1 MFEGTTI
8 ICVRDKSSVIIAG
21 DGQVTYGNTVMKGNA
36 HKVRRLA
43 DGRIIAGFAGSTA
56 DAVTLFEIFEE
67 KLKKYNYQL
76 KKAAVELSKAWRK
89 DRVLGKLEALLLVA
103 DEEDTLLISGSGDVL
118 EPEKEII
125 AIGSGGNYAY
135 AAAVA
140 MAENTKLSAHEI
152 ALKSLKIASD
162 ICIYTNSNF
171 SFEEI
176 KIQGG
181 KK

>member
-21 DGQVTYGNTVMKGNA
+21 DGQVTFGNTVLKGNA

-43 DGRIIAGFAGSTA
+43 EGRIIAGFAGSTA

-76 KKAAVELSKAWRK
+76 KKSAVELSKAWRK

-103 DEEDTLLISGSGDVL
+103 DADDTLLISGSGDVL
-118 EPEKEII
+118 EPEKNII

-135 AAAVA
+135 AAYFR
-140 MAENTKLSAHEI
+140 K
-152 ALKSLKIASD
+152 
-162 ICIYTNSNF
+162 
-171 SFEEI
+171 
-176 KIQGG
+176 
-181 KK
+181 

>member
-21 DGQVTYGNTVMKGNA
+21 DGQVTFGNTVLKGNA

-43 DGRIIAGFAGSTA
+43 EGRIIAGFAGSTA

-76 KKAAVELSKAWRK
+76 KKSAVELSKAWRK

-103 DEEDTLLISGSGDVL
+103 D
-118 EPEKEII
+118 
-125 AIGSGGNYAY
+125 
-135 AAAVA
+135 AA
-140 MAENTKLSAHEI
+140 
-152 ALKSLKIASD
+152 IASATHSS
-162 ICIYTNSNF
+162 ISLIGTTS
-171 SFEEI
+171 
-176 KIQGG
+176 
-181 KK
+181 

>member
-1 MFEGTTI
+1 MFDGTTI

-21 DGQVTYGNTVMKGNA
+21 DGQVTFGNTVLKGNA

-43 DGRIIAGFAGSTA
+43 EGRIIAGFAGSTA

-76 KKAAVELSKAWRK
+76 KKSAVELSKAWRK
-89 DRVLGKLEALLLVA
+89 DRVQGKLEALLLVA
-103 DEEDTLLISGSGDVL
+103 DADDTLLISGSGDVL
-118 EPEKEII
+118 EPEKNII

-140 MAENTKLSAHEI
+140 LSENTKLPAHDI
-152 ALKSLKIASD
+152 ALKSLKIAAD

-176 KIQGG
+176 RTKGVE
-181 KK
+181 K

>member
-8 ICVRDKSSVIIAG
+8 ICVRDKSSVVVAG
-21 DGQVTYGNTVMKGNA
+21 DGQVTFGHTVLKGNA
-36 HKVRRLA
+36 NKLRRLGN
-43 DGRIIAGFAGSTA
+43 DRIIAGFAGSTS

-76 KKAAVELSKAWRK
+76 KKSAVELSRAWRK

-103 DEEDTLLISGSGDVL
+103 DEETTLLISGSGDVV
-118 EPEKEII
+118 EPEKNII
-125 AIGSGGNYAY
+125 AIGSGGPYAY

-140 MAENTKLSAHEI
+140 LSENTKLSAHDI
-152 ALKSLKIASD
+152 ALKSLKIASE
-162 ICIYTNSNF
+162 ICIYTNSNLTI
-171 SFEEI
+171 EEL
-176 KIQGG
+176 KTSGG

>member
-1 MFEGTTI
+1 MFEGKTI

-21 DGQVTYGNTVMKGNA
+21 DGQVTFGNTVLKGNA

-43 DGRIIAGFAGSTA
+43 EGRIIAGFAGSTA

-76 KKAAVELSKAWRK
+76 KKSAVELSKAWRK

-103 DEEDTLLISGSGDVL
+103 DADDTLLISGSGDVL
-118 EPEKEII
+118 EPEKNII

-140 MAENTKLSAHEI
+140 LSENTKLAAHEI
-152 ALKSLKIASD
+152 ALRSLKIAAD

-176 KIQGG
+176 RTEGD